1 MSFLVF
7 NFQLSLLLSILTSM
21 SVFID
26 YCALQK
32 KLLLPRLGA
41 ALLCGC
47 TCRYLGS
54 SLIMCPFSKTVIGFP
69 TRAYDFTSH
78 RPGLETRHGFPPTE

>member
-7 NFQLSLLLSILTSM
+7 NFQLSLILSILISV

-26 YCALQK
+26 CCPLQK
-32 KLLLPRLGA
+32 KLLLTRLGA

-47 TCRYLGS
+47 ACRYLESSLKPKKKKKES
-54 SLIMCPFSKTVIGFP
+54 SLIMCPFSKTVIGSP
-69 TRAYDFTSH
+69 PGHMTS
-78 RPGLETRHGFPPTE
+78 PVIG